1 MLKNNN
7 TQVVAEAFPGSRLIL
22 FACLIAAL
30 AIRLLHLG
38 SGFAGDESILYDIS
52 RLGIREILQT
62 LAAKEVYP
70 PLTYV
75 LIHYWGLLN
84 SSYAWIRLYFALFGI
99 GVCALVFSIARDF
112 LSEKASEIALLLSVF
127 SPLLIYSSQY
137 ARSYGDSCFW
147 MLLSVFFL
155 LKIIKGKDKPLYWF
169 GYFISCA
176 AGIYTFYF
184 SALLFFAQFI
194 FMHIFYLRK
203 KMILNYYITLS
214 LVIFTFL
221 PWVGAALRQFKNAS
235 SIAYDWSNIG
245 FSISGL
251 RFGLYAR
258 NILAVFGMDPYFMVY
273 PGGIG
278 RYFSRPALIL
288 SSGFCFLLILLIFIY
303 SIKFLIKK
311 FSASSPLVWFF
322 PALIIIPI
330 VSSWVC
336 AGFLN
341 TLPAVKYF
349 SFFNAVFLVFVSVFI
364 CAISENRRWL
374 GIALTFPVIAFYIGR
389 IPQATAQE
397 IEADKAIS
405 FLSIT
410 MPGGDAVVCA
420 RSCPGPLAGRRIIK
434 LGSYLQLDENGQAYK
449 ELTQE
454 ASDEIKAGLS
464 PFREV
469 FFYKAYGNAE
479 IFGANRIVE
488 GSLSYAGF
496 KEASVEK
503 FRNIDVVRYEK

>member
-1 MLKNNN
+1 MLKNNI
-7 TQVVAEAFPGSRLIL
+7 TQVIAEAFSGFSPRVFFLLIV
-22 FACLIAAL
+22 AL
-30 AIRLLHLG
+30 SIRLLHLG
-38 SGFAGDESILYDIS
+38 RGFAGDELILYDIS
-52 RLGIREILQT
+52 RLGIRELLQT
-62 LAAKEVYP
+62 LAAREVYP

-84 SSYAWIRLYFALFGI
+84 SSSAWIRLYFALFGI

-112 LSEKASEIALLLSVF
+112 FNEKAAEIALLFSVF

-155 LKIIKGKDKPLYWF
+155 LKIIKGKDRPLYWF

-176 AGIYTFYF
+176 SGIYTFYF

-203 KMILNYYITLS
+203 KIILSYYVTLS
-214 LVIFTFL
+214 LLALAFL
-221 PWVGAALRQFKNAS
+221 PWVGAALRQFQNAS

-245 FSISGL
+245 FTVSGL

-273 PGGIG
+273 PEGIG
-278 RYFSRPALIL
+278 RHFSRTALIL
-288 SSGFCFLLILLIFIY
+288 SSGFCFLLMLLIFIF
-303 SIKFLIKK
+303 SVKFLIKK
-311 FSASSPLVWFF
+311 FSANNPLTWFF
-322 PALIIIPI
+322 PALIVIPLM
-330 VSSWVC
+330 SSWVC

-349 SFFNAVFLVFVSVFI
+349 SFFNAVFLVFASVFLYGI
-364 CAISENRRWL
+364 FENRRWL
-374 GIALTFPVIAFYIGR
+374 GIAFTFLTIAFYITR
-389 IPQATAQE
+389 IPHAIAQE

-405 FLSIT
+405 FLFIT
-410 MPGGDAVVCA
+410 MPAGDAVVCA
-420 RSCPGPLAGRRIIK
+420 RSCPGPQAGRRIIK
-434 LGSYLQLDENGQAYK
+434 LGSYLQLDKNGGAYK

-454 ASDEIKAGLS
+454 VNDEIKAELS
-464 PFREV
+464 SFRGI
-469 FFYKAYGNAE
+469 FFYKAYGNVE

-488 GSLSYAGF
+488 GSLRYSGF
-496 KEASVEK
+496 KEIRTDK
-503 FRNIDVVRYEK
+503 FINIDVVRYER